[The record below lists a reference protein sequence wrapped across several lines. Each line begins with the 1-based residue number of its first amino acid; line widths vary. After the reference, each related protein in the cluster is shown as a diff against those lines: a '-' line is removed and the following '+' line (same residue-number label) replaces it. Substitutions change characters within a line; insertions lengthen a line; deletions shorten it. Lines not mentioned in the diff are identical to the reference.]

1 VFPSTAPAVSVIM
14 PAYNAAPYID
24 GAVASVLT
32 QTFADLE
39 LIVVDDGSIDETPQR
54 LAALAARDSR
64 VRVIHQPNRG
74 VSAARNAALELSR
87 GRFLAL
93 LDSDDEWAPQFL
105 TAQIAALSGLP
116 RTGVAT
122 ANALERGGRRDGFP
136 LRRPTTMLRHLR
148 LRDLIEDETAVCV
161 MAVFRREVCEAIGG
175 FDERLHCGEDYH
187 FWLRAARAG
196 FGIVQTPEPLGWYR
210 RRPDGASANESAML
224 DGVRV
229 VLAELRESCADDAE
243 LVDLIDAQLR
253 RFERER
259 LVLAGKQAL
268 VDGAYPL
275 AAQAF
280 AQASR
285 LDGGPKLRAVAVACR
300 VAPRSLRAVYF
311 RMRSAGVLP
320 GSG

>member
-1 VFPSTAPAVSVIM
+1 MSATTAPTVSVIM
-14 PAYNAAPYID
+14 PAYNAAAYID
-24 GAVASVLT
+24 SAVASVLA
-32 QTFADLE
+32 QTFEDFE
-39 LIVVDDGSIDETPQR
+39 LIVVDDGSVDATPER
-54 LAALAARDSR
+54 LAALAARDRR
-64 VRVIHQPNRG
+64 VRVIRQPNRG
-74 VSAARNAALELSR
+74 VSAARNAALRLSG

-93 LDSDDEWAPQFL
+93 LDSDDEWAPRFL
-105 TAQIAALSGLP
+105 IAQLDVLSRLP

-122 ANALERGGRRDGFP
+122 GNAFERGGRRDGLP
-136 LRRPTTMLRHLR
+136 LRRPSAMLRHLR
-148 LRDLIEDETAVCV
+148 MRDLIEDETAVCV
-161 MAVFRREVCEAIGG
+161 MALFRREVYDTIGG

-210 RRPDGASANESAML
+210 RRPDGASANEGAML

-229 VLAELRESCADDAE
+229 VLQELRGICAGEPD

-259 LVLAGKQAL
+259 LVLAGKRAL
-268 VDGAYPL
+268 VSGAYPL

-285 LDGGPKLRAVAVACR
+285 LDGGPKLHAVAVACR
-300 VAPRSLRAVYF
+300 VAPRSLRAVYC
-311 RMRSAGVLP
+311 RLRQAGVP
-320 GSG
+320 ESA